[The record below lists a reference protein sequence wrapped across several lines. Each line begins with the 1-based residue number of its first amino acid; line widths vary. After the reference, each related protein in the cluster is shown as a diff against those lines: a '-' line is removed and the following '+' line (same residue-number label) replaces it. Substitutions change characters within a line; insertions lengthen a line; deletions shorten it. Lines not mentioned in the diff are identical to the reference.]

1 MSRVRALRG
10 LQAAALHA
18 VLALLALA
26 TLLPLWWMLAASLMP
41 AGEASAGGLRLWPS
55 APTFEHYRALF
66 GRLQLARQ
74 LANSAILAVSVTVLS
89 LAVNTAA
96 GYAFAKLRFRGREP
110 LFRGLLAA
118 MVIPGQVAMLPLFL
132 LLEALGLV
140 NTFAGVIVPGLASIF
155 AIFLV
160 RQYALGIPDSL
171 LDAARVDGAGE
182 GRVFWS
188 IALPACRPILV
199 TLAIFTFLG
208 SWNDFLWPL
217 IVLSDERLQTLPV
230 ALANLAG
237 EHVMDTELM
246 MAVAVLTVLP
256 VVVLFV
262 ALQRFYLAG
271 LLAGAV
277 KE

>member
-1 MSRVRALRG
+1 MRCGLARAGRV
-10 LQAAALHA
+10 AALHA
-18 VLALLALA
+18 ALVALA
-26 TLLPLWWMLAASLMP
+26 GAALLPLWWMVAASLMP
-41 AGEASAGGLRLWPS
+41 AGEAGSAGLRLWPTR
-55 APTFEHYRALF
+55 PTLEHYRALF
-66 GRLQLARQ
+66 TELHLARQ
-74 LANSAILAVSVTVLS
+74 LANSALLATAVTAIS

-110 LFRGLLAA
+110 LFRSLLAA
-118 MVIPGQVAMLPLFL
+118 MLIPGQVAMLPLFL

-140 NTFAGVIVPGLASIF
+140 NTFAGVIVPGIASVF

-160 RQYALGIPDSL
+160 RQSALGIPDSL

-182 GRVFWS
+182 ARVLWS
-188 IALPACRPILV
+188 IALPALRPVLA
-199 TLAIFTFLG
+199 TLAVFTFLG

-217 IVLSDERLQTLPV
+217 IVLSDDRLQTLPV

-237 EHVMDTELM
+237 EHVQDTERM
-246 MAVAVLTVLP
+246 MAGAVLTVLP
-256 VVVLFV
+256 VVLLFV
-262 ALQRFYLAG
+262 VLQRQYLAG